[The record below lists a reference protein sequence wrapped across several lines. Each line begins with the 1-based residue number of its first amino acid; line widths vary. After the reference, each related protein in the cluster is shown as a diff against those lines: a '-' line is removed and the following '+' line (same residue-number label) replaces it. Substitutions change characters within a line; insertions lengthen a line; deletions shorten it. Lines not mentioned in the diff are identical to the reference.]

1 MAKKKID
8 VAILEKRIDLLEMQV
23 RDMKVIEP
31 NAIDERLKNI
41 EEALYSSKEM
51 LTSKEVCQ
59 YLDISQSL
67 LYKLTCSARIPHY
80 KPRGKM
86 LYFDKTELDAWLKQ
100 NNVPTLGNIIGD
112 EGCGMGRE
120 EANAASEE
128 EQKKNKRVP
137 YFARVRYS
145 KRNKQ

>member
-8 VAILEKRIDLLEMQV
+8 LAILEKRIDLLEMQV

-31 NAIDERLKNI
+31 SAIDERLKNI

-86 LYFDKTELDAWLKQ
+86 VYFEKKEIIKWIKTHH
-100 NNVPTLGNIIGD
+100 VIMSD
-112 EGCGMGRE
+112 E
-120 EANAASEE
+120 SEE
-128 EQKKNKRVP
+128 SLESELNDSENNEETTQKEQR
-137 YFARVRYS
+137 
-145 KRNKQ
+145 

>member
-67 LYKLTCSARIPHY
+67 LYKLTCCARIPHY

-86 LYFDKTELDAWLKQ
+86 VYFEKKEIIKWIKTHHVIMSDESDESLESELNDSE
-100 NNVPTLGNIIGD
+100 NN
-112 EGCGMGRE
+112 E
-120 EANAASEE
+120 EITQK
-128 EQKKNKRVP
+128 EQR
-137 YFARVRYS
+137 
-145 KRNKQ
+145 

>member
-80 KPRGKM
+80 KSRGKM
-86 LYFDKTELDAWLKQ
+86 VY
-100 NNVPTLGNIIGD
+100 
-112 EGCGMGRE
+112 
-120 EANAASEE
+120 
-128 EQKKNKRVP
+128 
-137 YFARVRYS
+137 
-145 KRNKQ
+145 